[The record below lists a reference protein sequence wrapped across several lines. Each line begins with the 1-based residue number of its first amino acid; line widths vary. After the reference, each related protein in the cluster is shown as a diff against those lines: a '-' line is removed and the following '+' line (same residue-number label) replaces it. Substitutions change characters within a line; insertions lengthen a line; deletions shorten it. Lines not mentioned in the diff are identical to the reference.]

1 MTVTRR
7 AALAAPFL
15 NLRAQ
20 NKQDKPN
27 ILWILGD
34 DLGPQLGCYG
44 HKLVSTPNVDR
55 IAAEGA
61 RFTHCF
67 TTAPVCSPSRSG
79 WNTGV
84 YQTTTGAH

>member
-1 MTVTRR
+1 MLLTRR
-7 AALAAPFL
+7 AAFGTLATLAAQ
-15 NLRAQ
+15 AQ
-20 NKQDKPN
+20 QQPRPN

-44 HKLVSTPNVDR
+44 HPLVHTPNVDR
-55 IAAEGA
+55 LAAEGV

-67 TTAPVCSPSRSG
+67 TTAPVCSPSRSA

-84 YQTTTGAH
+84 